1 MKRFLTVI
9 SFALCSALFTGV
21 AAQERECKP
30 HCPPVWSFYV
40 EEGAT
45 MVHGLG
51 MPGKDAA
58 PGMNIFAEIGAG
70 ASFSIR
76 PWLRLG
82 VNYDFSKY
90 AREQRFSEFQPLET
104 PSGDGELSEQYG
116 GLAYSKMWTRYHA
129 VDFTMEYNVLKLWKN
144 CPCKRFGLYA
154 GTGFG
159 WLFAKGNTYDILVG
173 HERWSEEYKETI
185 NTWMNA
191 VNKRHKFNSAYI
203 PVQLSAE
210 YGISPAVAAGVRGSY
225 KILLGNHGDYAPK
238 GIGTLSA
245 VLKINIAAP

>member
-1 MKRFLTVI
+1 
-9 SFALCSALFTGV
+9 
-21 AAQERECKP
+21 
-30 HCPPVWSFYV
+30 
-40 EEGAT
+40 
-45 MVHGLG
+45 MVHGVG

-58 PGMNIFAEIGAG
+58 PGMNVFAEIGAG

-104 PSGDGELSEQYG
+104 PGGDGELSEQYG

-129 VDFTMEYNVLKLWKN
+129 VDFTVEYNVLKLWEN

-159 WLFAKGNTYDILVG
+159 WLFAKGNTYDIQVG
-173 HERWSEEYKETI
+173 HERWSGGYKETI

-191 VNKRHKFNSAYI
+191 VNTRHKFNSAYV
-203 PVQLSAE
+203 PLQLSAE
-210 YGISPAVAAGVRGSY
+210 YGISRVVAVGVRGSY
-225 KILLGNHGDYAPK
+225 KILLGSHGDYAPK

-245 VLKINIAAP
+245 VLKINISAP